1 MAKNDNQRT
10 RLTKLLLKNSLI
22 KLLHKKQIYQITVS
36 ELCTEAELNRSTFY
50 KYYGNVRDILEELEE
65 ETLAKGMQCMQEI
78 EESGVGKEPLYRL
91 LCYVKENKDIYQL
104 LLNNDVTGDF
114 PTKMLKG
121 MTDFF
126 KHKSGPAINE
136 IRMSEYT
143 FEYLVS
149 GCISVIQSWIDGPMA
164 ESPTEISN
172 HIYDLSVCILTHMNM
187 LPEEYSK

>member
-1 MAKNDNQRT
+1 
-10 RLTKLLLKNSLI
+10 
-22 KLLHKKQIYQITVS
+22 
-36 ELCTEAELNRSTFY
+36 
-50 KYYGNVRDILEELEE
+50 
-65 ETLAKGMQCMQEI
+65 MQEI

-114 PTKMLKG
+114 PAKMLKG

>member
-91 LCYVKENKDIYQL
+91 LCYVRENKDIYQL
-104 LLNNDVTGDF
+104 LLNNTVNGDF
-114 PTKMLKG
+114 PEKMLKSII
-121 MTDFF
+121 DFF
-126 KHKSGPAINE
+126 KREASLAINNMK
-136 IRMSEYT
+136 MSEYT
-143 FEYLVS
+143 FQYLVS
-149 GCISVIQSWIDGPMA
+149 GSISVIQNWINGPMT
-164 ESPTEISN
+164 ESPSEISN

>member
-114 PTKMLKG
+114 PAKMLKG
-121 MTDFF
+121 MTD
-126 KHKSGPAINE
+126 
-136 IRMSEYT
+136 
-143 FEYLVS
+143 
-149 GCISVIQSWIDGPMA
+149 
-164 ESPTEISN
+164 
-172 HIYDLSVCILTHMNM
+172 
-187 LPEEYSK
+187 